1 MPTTNEKYLTYGQVA
16 DLLCMST
23 GGLRN
28 RMSRGE
34 LMPPSV
40 KVGRRRLFPE
50 SELHKWL
57 AEQGSVQGGLLT
69 QGSN

>member
-1 MPTTNEKYLTYGQVA
+1 MDTRTEKYLTYEQAA

-34 LMPPSV
+34 QMPPSI
-40 KVGRRRLFPE
+40 KIGRRRLFPE
-50 SELHKWL
+50 TTLHEWL
-57 AEQGSVQGGLLT
+57 QAHKSPSVEGQK
-69 QGSN
+69 

>member
-1 MPTTNEKYLTYGQVA
+1 MPTTNEKYLTYEQAA

-34 LMPPSV
+34 PMPPSV
-40 KVGRRRLFPE
+40 RIGRRRLFPE
-50 SELHKWL
+50 TALHEWL
-57 AEQGSVQGGLLT
+57 QAQRSIPCGGE
-69 QGSN
+69 ND

>member
-1 MPTTNEKYLTYGQVA
+1 MPTTNEKYLTYEQVA

-50 SELHKWL
+50 TAFHQWL
-57 AEQGSVQGGLLT
+57 QAQKSSPME
-69 QGSN
+69 NNND